1 MKKIA
6 VLFLFIT
13 AAVCLQAQ
21 TLSWDVKFLRGRAQ
35 ESVPVSQIIRMQTG
49 DSFQFT
55 LLPADNTFCYIV
67 FYDSQREVKV
77 LHDKPLTG
85 GVETFFGQYALAEP
99 SGMETIYIIMSLE
112 RQSNLESLIQNF
124 NDNPGSRQHSNNL
137 YREVVNL
144 QNRVSRL
151 GEPASSYIPSGGT
164 TRSVLGAQQH
174 VTRFSGSDLYVRAI
188 TIRH

>member
-6 VLFLFIT
+6 VLFLFLV
-13 AAVCLQAQ
+13 AGVCLQAQ
-21 TLSWDVKFLRGRAQ
+21 TLSWDLKFLRGRVQ

-49 DSFQFT
+49 DAFQFT
-55 LLPADNTFCYIV
+55 LLPAANTFCYII
-67 FYDSQREVKV
+67 FYDSQREIKV

-85 GVETFFGQYALAEP
+85 GTEAFFGQYALTPP

-112 RQSNLESLIQNF
+112 RQTNLESLIQSF
-124 NDNPGSRQHSNNL
+124 NNNAGSRQHANNL

-151 GEPASSYIPSGGT
+151 GEPASSFVPSGGT
-164 TRSVLGAQQH
+164 TRSVVNTQQY
-174 VTRFSGSDLYVRAI
+174 VTRFSGNDLYVRAI